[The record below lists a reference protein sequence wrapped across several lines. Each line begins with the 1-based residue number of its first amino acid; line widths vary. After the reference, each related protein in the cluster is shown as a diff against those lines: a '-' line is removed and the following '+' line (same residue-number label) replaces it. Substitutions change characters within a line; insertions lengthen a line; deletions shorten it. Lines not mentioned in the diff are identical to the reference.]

1 KVLYGG
7 RGSAK
12 SWSVGRAL
20 VWKAY
25 CEPLRILVRA
35 IFSFG
40 QPMPFTGCC
49 PTILSR
55 WDWKAS
61 ARSKRRRY
69 SEAGSNFLFKGLRS
83 NVSEIKSTEV
93 IDIAWTEEAEQ
104 TSEESWKVLVPI
116 RKKGSE
122 VWATFNAREETL
134 RI

>member
-1 KVLYGG
+1 
-7 RGSAK
+7 
-12 SWSVGRAL
+12 
-20 VWKAY
+20 
-25 CEPLRILVRA
+25 
-35 IFSFG
+35 
-40 QPMPFTGCC
+40 MPFTGCC

-69 SEAGSNFLFKGLRS
+69 SETGSNFLFKGLRS

-134 RI
+134 RITSSTKPG